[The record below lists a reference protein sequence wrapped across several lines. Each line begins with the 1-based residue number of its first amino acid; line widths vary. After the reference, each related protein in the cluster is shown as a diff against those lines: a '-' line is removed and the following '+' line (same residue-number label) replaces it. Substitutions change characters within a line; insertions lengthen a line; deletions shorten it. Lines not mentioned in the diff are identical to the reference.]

1 MEKRK
6 LLFVLNPKAG
16 KAQVK
21 NHLLKIIDI
30 FIKGGFEVTVYVTQE
45 KGDALRAVHER
56 EDGYDM
62 LVCSGGDGTLDE
74 VVTGMVKS
82 GKSLPIGYIPAGST
96 NDFAGSLHIPKNME
110 KAAQIIMEGNKF
122 ACDIGAF
129 NRDVFVYVAAF
140 GMFTDVSYGTDQE
153 MKNMIGHMAYILEGM
168 KRLAAIKSYRMR
180 FLYDDTV
187 IEGDFLF
194 GMVTNSVSVGG
205 FKRITGKNVE
215 LNDGELEVTL
225 VRKPSGAI
233 ELNRLLAALV
243 DRDMENE
250 LIYWFKT
257 ARLQVESD
265 EEVAWTLDGEFGGSH
280 KEVLIEDY
288 REAMEIMV
296 PKNGQKK

>member
-1 MEKRK
+1 MEKKK

-16 KAQVK
+16 KAQIK
-21 NHLLKIIDI
+21 NHLLKIIDT
-30 FIKGGFEVTVYVTQE
+30 FIKGGYEVTTYVTQG
-45 KGDALRAVHER
+45 KDDALRAVHER
-56 EDGYDM
+56 EDGYSM

-96 NDFAGSLHIPKNME
+96 NDFAGSLRIPKNME
-110 KAAQIIMEGNKF
+110 KAAQVIMEGNKF

-153 MKNMIGHMAYILEGM
+153 MKNLIGHMAYILEGM

-180 FLYDDTV
+180 FLYEDTV

-194 GMVTNSVSVGG
+194 GMVTNSISVGG

-233 ELNRLLAALV
+233 ELNRLLSALI

-257 ARLQVESD
+257 AKLQVESD
-265 EEVAWTLDGEFGGSH
+265 QEVAWTLDGEFGGSH

-288 REAMEIMV
+288 KEAMEIMV
-296 PKNGQKK
+296 PKKSGL